1 MYGLCIS
8 HAHARYICVYAY
20 RPTQA
25 NTYKIYTRK
34 NSNTHTHI
42 RAHAH
47 AYNYIYTYM
56 YIYTHECVCVC
67 ASEHACAFVHI
78 KAYICI

>member
-1 MYGLCIS
+1 MHATFAYTHIGLHKQTC
-8 HAHARYICVYAY
+8 
-20 RPTQA
+20 
-25 NTYKIYTRK
+25 TYKIYTRK
-34 NSNTHTHI
+34 NSNTYTHI

-67 ASEHACAFVHI
+67 ASKHACAFVHI